1 MRTRDAFHKL
11 IDKIDNEEILK
22 GYFELIQRLN
32 SNQTGRLS
40 DSLTSEEKN
49 ELLLSYEE
57 SFDPRNLVSH
67 EDVKGQHDKW
77 LKKIVWTERANT
89 KFNKIIDYFEQE

>member
-1 MRTRDAFHKL
+1 MRTKEAFHKL

-32 SNQTGRLS
+32 TNQTGSLW
-40 DSLTSEEKN
+40 DSLGSEEKD

-57 SFDPRNLVSH
+57 SFESKNLISH

-77 LKKIVWTERANT
+77 LRK
-89 KFNKIIDYFEQE
+89 